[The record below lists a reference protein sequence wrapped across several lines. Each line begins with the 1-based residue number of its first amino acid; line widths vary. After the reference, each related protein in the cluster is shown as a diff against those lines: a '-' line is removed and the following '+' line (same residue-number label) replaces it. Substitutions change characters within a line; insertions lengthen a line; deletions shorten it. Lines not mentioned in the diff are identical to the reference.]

1 MHENQNCPKRS
12 LRDNTISSI
21 VFQLDEKAL
30 CITARSH
37 FCQLNWW
44 SACKASITP
53 ATSKAFLPQANL
65 MNLQTKIL
73 RSPGHFGLPAT
84 GDNPFHYGFGSWN
97 PYFTTSPEC
106 LRLLLVCKR
115 GLEVVKGLGWGRFGI
130 SVRAQIELALVMS
143 TLPLPLIFLS
153 FTCKYICS
161 FLRQR
166 IGLRMIAYV
175 YVIRQYCISY
185 LNRRVGQSV
194 PKCLDGIG
202 KEPGETG
209 SAG

>member
-1 MHENQNCPKRS
+1 MFARE
-12 LRDNTISSI
+12 
-21 VFQLDEKAL
+21 
-30 CITARSH
+30 ARSGGR
-37 FCQLNWW
+37 
-44 SACKASITP
+44 A
-53 ATSKAFLPQANL
+53 
-65 MNLQTKIL
+65 
-73 RSPGHFGLPAT
+73 GL
-84 GDNPFHYGFGSWN
+84 
-97 PYFTTSPEC
+97 
-106 LRLLLVCKR
+106 
-115 GLEVVKGLGWGRFGI
+115 GRFGI

-153 FTCKYICS
+153 FTCKYICT
-161 FLRQR
+161 FLRHH